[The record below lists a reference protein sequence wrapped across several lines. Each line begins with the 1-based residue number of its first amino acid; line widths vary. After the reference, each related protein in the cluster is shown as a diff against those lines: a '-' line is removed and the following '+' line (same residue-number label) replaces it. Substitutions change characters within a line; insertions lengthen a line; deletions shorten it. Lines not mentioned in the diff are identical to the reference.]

1 MKIKYLFYIVISILL
16 TSCKDDEPMPLPEN
30 GDMSIYFGDNIDL
43 DNLEN
48 YANQP
53 IPAYITKDN
62 GTNNPITDK
71 GATLGR
77 VLFYD
82 KNLSA
87 DQSISCASCHKQ
99 EHAFGDNTV
108 GSQGINGITGRQSMR
123 LVNNRFAAES
133 KYFWDERASS
143 LEVQTTM
150 PIRDHIEMAFSG
162 TNGDLDFGALLLRLN
177 DLDYYKELFTFVYG
191 TPEIT
196 EQKMQLALA
205 QFVRSIQSFD
215 SKYDIGRATVNFDIF
230 DFSNFTTQENF
241 GKFLF
246 NTEPGFNVNN
256 IRNSGGFGCVTCH
269 HSPEFDIDPLSKN
282 NGVVGTLA
290 GNGLDLL
297 NTKSPSLRDLL
308 NTNGEPNSPM
318 MHTGNFLTVNSVIA
332 HYANMPN
339 IPQNTNLDDRLTV
352 PNTNIV
358 QNLNIT
364 QSERAALVAYLKTL
378 TGTNLYTDPK
388 WSNPFN

>member
-16 TSCKDDEPMPLPEN
+16 ASCKADEPMPLPEN
-30 GDMSIYFGDNIDL
+30 GDLSIYFGDNIDL

-53 IPAYITKDN
+53 IPAYITKNN

-177 DLDYYKELFTFVYG
+177 DLYYYKELFTFVYG

-230 DFSNFTTQENF
+230 DFSN
-241 GKFLF
+241 LF
-246 NTEPGFNVNN
+246 FE
-256 IRNSGGFGCVTCH
+256 
-269 HSPEFDIDPLSKN
+269 K
-282 NGVVGTLA
+282 A
-290 GNGLDLL
+290 
-297 NTKSPSLRDLL
+297 
-308 NTNGEPNSPM
+308 
-318 MHTGNFLTVNSVIA
+318 
-332 HYANMPN
+332 
-339 IPQNTNLDDRLTV
+339 
-352 PNTNIV
+352 
-358 QNLNIT
+358 
-364 QSERAALVAYLKTL
+364 
-378 TGTNLYTDPK
+378 
-388 WSNPFN
+388 